1 MRQVPRAEVD
11 KKFERW
17 SAYLC
22 AFVLSGMLI
31 GACVRV
37 LLAAPP
43 TTAWPVFVGGV
54 LLDAFA
60 IWNALRLWR
69 TVHRADVVRS
79 RSGSE
84 DAV

>member
-1 MRQVPRAEVD
+1 MRHVPRAEFD

-22 AFVLSGMLI
+22 AIVLSGMLI
-31 GACVRV
+31 GAFVRV
-37 LLAAPP
+37 VLAAPK
-43 TTAWPVFVGGV
+43 TSVWPVFVEGT
-54 LLDAFA
+54 LLDALA

-69 TVHRADVVRS
+69 TVHKTNRVRS
-79 RSGSE
+79 RSGPE